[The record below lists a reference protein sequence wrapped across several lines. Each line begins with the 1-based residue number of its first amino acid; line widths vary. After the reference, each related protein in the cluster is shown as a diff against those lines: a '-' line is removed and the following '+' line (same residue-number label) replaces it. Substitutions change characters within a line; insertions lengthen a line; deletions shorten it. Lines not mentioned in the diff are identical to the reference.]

1 MTRRAKPTKK
11 VRKVEPSPSELIR
24 SALSKCKKAELIDF
38 LVEFSKEHLEVRREL
53 ETRLN
58 VEKPVSLLVNDI
70 EIAIALATDFDE
82 RRMNYNFDYDHE
94 SYEAVEKGLKKLIE
108 HGELEEAK
116 RLSLELM
123 KRGSYQVACS
133 DEGLMSYEIEDCL
146 KPVIKAVKRT
156 GGEQAKQWAAEMI
169 RADEGGFICDSEL
182 GKLAGLKS

>member
-11 VRKVEPSPSELIR
+11 FRKDDLSPSELIR

-38 LVEFSKEHLEVRREL
+38 LVEFSKQHLEVQREL
-53 ETRLN
+53 EARLN
-58 VEKPVSLLVNDI
+58 VEKPVSLVVNDI
-70 EIAIALATDFDE
+70 ETAIALATDFDE

-146 KPVIKAVKRT
+146 KPVIKAVKRA
-156 GGEQAKQWAAEMI
+156 GGKQAKQWAAEMI
-169 RADEGGFICDSEL
+169 RADEVGFIGDAEF